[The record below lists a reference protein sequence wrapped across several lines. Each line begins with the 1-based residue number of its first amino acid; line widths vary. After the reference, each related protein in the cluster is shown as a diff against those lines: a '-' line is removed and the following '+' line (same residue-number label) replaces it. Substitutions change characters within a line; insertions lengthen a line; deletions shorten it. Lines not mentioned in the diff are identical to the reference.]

1 MSTKPPEPDM
11 ATSMIDRQ
19 PTPNYD
25 TMRAAGLVASA
36 LDPLADWDPAWIET
50 FMKLSQSAQTSD
62 VLDPRL
68 VALIRLNIDVTAT
81 HMYGPGVRRHVRD
94 ALRLGVTREQI
105 LEVFKLASVV
115 GIHAC
120 ALGVPILA
128 EELASAGLPDEPA
141 PATSTPVCDHVR
153 ASGMFNPLW
162 ETIYRWDPQYLEK
175 FLAMGLGL
183 WRDNVLPR
191 LWIEFLCI
199 AGDAAVTHMYAHGTR
214 RHIKAAL
221 ELGAT
226 REQILEVLKIV
237 SLQGIEACELAV
249 PLLQAECAEHDRAR
263 CKTA

>member
-1 MSTKPPEPDM
+1 MN
-11 ATSMIDRQ
+11 ARQ

-25 TMRAAGLVASA
+25 TMRAAGLADPA
-36 LDPLADWDPAWIET
+36 LDTLAQWDPAWTES
-50 FMKLSQSAQTSD
+50 FMELSQNVQTSD
-62 VLDPRL
+62 VLDPQL

-81 HMYGPGVRRHVRD
+81 HLYGAGVRRHVRD
-94 ALRLGVTREQI
+94 ALRLGVTRAQI
-105 LEVFKLASVV
+105 MEVFKLASVV

-128 EELASAGLPDEPA
+128 EELAHAGIPDEAASA
-141 PATSTPVCDHVR
+141 PATPVCDKVR
-153 ASGMFNPLW
+153 ANGMFNPLW

-183 WRDNVLPR
+183 WTDNILPP

-199 AGDAAVTHMYAHGTR
+199 AGDAAITHLYAHGTR
-214 RHIKAAL
+214 RHTRAAL

-237 SLQGIEACELAV
+237 SLQGIEACELGV
-249 PLLQAECAEHDRAR
+249 PLLQAECAEFERAQR
-263 CKTA
+263 KTL

>member
-1 MSTKPPEPDM
+1 MEKS
-11 ATSMIDRQ
+11 Q
-19 PTPNYD
+19 GTPHYD
-25 TMRAAGLVASA
+25 AMRAASLADAA
-36 LDPLADWDPAWIET
+36 LDPLAQWDPAWIES
-50 FMKLSQSAQTSD
+50 FMALSEDTQTND
-62 VLDPRL
+62 VLDPKL

-81 HMYGPGVRRHVRD
+81 HLYAPGVRRHVRA
-94 ALRLGVTREQI
+94 ALKLGATRAQI

-120 ALGVPILA
+120 ALGVPILE
-128 EELASAGLPDEPA
+128 EELAHAGLPDEPA
-141 PATSTPVCDHVR
+141 PLAYTPVCDQVR
-153 ASGMFNPLW
+153 ESGMFNPLW

-183 WRDNVLPR
+183 WRDNILPP

-199 AGDAAVTHMYAHGTR
+199 AGDAAITHLYSHGTQ

-226 REQILEVLKIV
+226 RRQILEVLKIV

-249 PLLQAECAEHDRAR
+249 PLLDAECSEHAHAKR
-263 CKTA
+263 